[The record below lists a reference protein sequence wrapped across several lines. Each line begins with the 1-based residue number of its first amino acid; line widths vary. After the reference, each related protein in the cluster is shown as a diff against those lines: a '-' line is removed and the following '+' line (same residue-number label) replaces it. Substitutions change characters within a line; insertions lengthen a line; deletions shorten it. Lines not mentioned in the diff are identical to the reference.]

1 MSDKP
6 IAPPIWILIAATA
19 SGPLA
24 LNIFVP
30 SMPGLVH
37 VFDTDYATI
46 QLTLTL
52 YLIGVAVAQL
62 AYGPLSDRFGRRPPL
77 LAGLALFAAASL
89 LFAFAWSV
97 ESLIVGRILPAVGG
111 CAGMVPG
118 LAIVR
123 DVYARDPAP
132 RGLALATTTKAGAH

>member
-77 LAGLALFAAASL
+77 LAGLAIFAAASL
-89 LFAFAWSV
+89 LCAFAWSV
-97 ESLIVGRILPAVGG
+97 ESLIVGRILQAVGG
-111 CAGMVPG
+111 CAGMVLG
-118 LAIVR
+118 RAIVR
-123 DVYARDPAP
+123 DRKSTS
-132 RGLALATTTKAGAH
+132 LNTSH

>member
-19 SGPLA
+19 TGPLA

-52 YLIGVAVAQL
+52 YLIGVAVAR
-62 AYGPLSDRFGRRPPL
+62 SEERRV
-77 LAGLALFAAASL
+77 GQECVSTCRSR
-89 LFAFAWSV
+89 WSPHLYKTTTTHTPRPI
-97 ESLIVGRILPAVGG
+97 LIVSQPTHDLLIIVLYFILKLIDNP
-111 CAGMVPG
+111 
-118 LAIVR
+118 
-123 DVYARDPAP
+123 
-132 RGLALATTTKAGAH
+132 